1 MPTQQR
7 QLDTDSLHRKYL
19 EERDKRLRRDGEG
32 QFVEAKGE
40 FADLAR
46 NTVHDAPITRAPVCE
61 ELDVLVVG
69 AGFGGM
75 LTGAEL
81 RHAGITNFRI
91 VDLAGDFGGTW
102 YWNRYPGVRCDIE
115 SYLYMPRLEEVG
127 TVPSERYATGAE
139 IFEHAQ
145 RFGRHYKLYERALFQ
160 TKVGGIEWDDSL
172 ERWRVTTDRGD
183 ELLARFVTVSQGP
196 LAKVKLPNIPGLLDF
211 KGKVFHSARWDYD
224 YTGGSSK
231 GELKGLENKRVAV
244 IGTGATGIQILPKLA
259 EHAERVYLFQRTPSA
274 VLPRNN
280 RRTDIDWYRKLPDGW
295 QRERMDNFLATI
307 SFKVPEHDLV
317 HDCWTDFFVRFGQ
330 RMREAKR
337 LDPTV
342 DVHDV
347 MQAIDYL
354 KMEEVRAHVTTVIKD
369 PEIAQS
375 LKPWYNYLCK
385 RPLYSDDYLEAF
397 NKPNVTL
404 VDTNGRGVERMTEN
418 GLVVGGQTYEVDA
431 IVLATGYEVGAAPH
445 KVGEYELR
453 GRNGLTLDEKWGH
466 GVRTVHGTQMAGFPN
481 LHIVGGTAQ
490 GTVAFNFTHVLEI
503 QAHHAVDQIA
513 QCLANGITTFEV
525 TEEAEQK
532 WGEHMFRH
540 HVDMSHFNE
549 ECTPGFLNNEG
560 MFKDKPTFIGG
571 AFGGGPLEYRRL
583 TDEWRR
589 AGYLDET
596 RRRITSDTAALLQT

>member
-19 EERDKRLRRDGEG
+19 EERDKRLRADGES
-32 QFVEAKGE
+32 QFIEAKGE
-40 FADLAR
+40 FADFAK
-46 NTVHDAPITRAPVCE
+46 NAIPDAPIVRDPISE

-81 RHAGITNFRI
+81 RKAGVPSFRI
-91 VDLAGDFGGTW
+91 VDFAGDFGGTW

-115 SYLYMPRLEEVG
+115 SYLYLPRLEEIG
-127 TVPSERYATGAE
+127 TIPSERYSTGAE

-145 RFGRHYKLYERALFQ
+145 RFGRHFKLYERALFQ
-160 TKVGGIEWDDSL
+160 TKVEHIKWDDAT

-183 ELLARFVTVSQGP
+183 EIRARFVTASQGP
-196 LAKVKLPNIPGLLDF
+196 LAKVKLPDIQGLLKF

-224 YTGGSSK
+224 YTGGNSK
-231 GELKGLENKRVAV
+231 GGLTKLNNRRVAV

-280 RRTDIDWYRKLPDGW
+280 RPTDIDWFKKLPPGW
-295 QRERMDNFLATI
+295 QSARMDNFLATI
-307 SFKVPEHDLV
+307 SFKVPEQDLV
-317 HDCWTDFFVRFGQ
+317 GDCWTDFFVQFGQ

-337 LDPTV
+337 ADPAV

-347 MQAIDYL
+347 MQAVDYA
-354 KMEEVRAHVTTVIKD
+354 KMEAVRAHVDNVITD
-369 PEIAQS
+369 PAIAEA

-404 VDTNGRGVERMTEN
+404 VDTNGRGVDSVTED
-418 GLVVGGQTYEVDA
+418 GLVVNGTPYEVDA

-453 GRNGLTLDEKWGH
+453 GRNGLTLDEKWAD
-466 GVRTVHGTQMAGFPN
+466 GVRTVHGTQMSGFPN
-481 LHIVGGTAQ
+481 LHIVGGTSQ

-503 QAHHAVDQIA
+503 QARHAVAQIA
-513 QCLANGITTFEV
+513 QCLASGTTTFEV
-525 TEEAEQK
+525 TEEAERK
-532 WGEHMFRH
+532 WGELMHRN

-560 MFKDKPTFIGG
+560 MFRERPTFIGG
-571 AFGGGPLEYRRL
+571 AFGGGPLEYQRI
-583 TDEWRR
+583 TEEWRQS
-589 AGYLDET
+589 GYIADT
-596 RRRITSDTAALLQT
+596 RRRARSDAAALLQT

>member
-7 QLDTDSLHRKYL
+7 QLDTESLHRKYI
-19 EERDKRLRRDGEG
+19 EERDKRLRADGES
-32 QFVEAKGE
+32 QFVEAKGA
-40 FADLAR
+40 FADFAR
-46 NTVHDAPITRAPVCE
+46 NQVHDAPITRAPLRE

-81 RHAGITNFRI
+81 RRTGVQSFRI
-91 VDLAGDFGGTW
+91 VDVAGDFGGTW

-115 SYLYMPRLEEVG
+115 SYLYLPRLEDVG
-127 TVPSERYATGAE
+127 TVPLERYSTGAE

-160 TKVGGIEWDDSL
+160 TKVQRIEWDEAI
-172 ERWRVTTDRGD
+172 ERWRVGTDRGD

-211 KGKVFHSARWDYD
+211 QGKVFHSARWDYG
-224 YTGGSSK
+224 YTGGNSK
-231 GELKGLENKRVAV
+231 GGLTGLDGRRVAV

-274 VLPRNN
+274 VLPRHN
-280 RRTDIDWYRKLPDGW
+280 RSTNIDWYRKLPAGW
-295 QRERMDNFLATI
+295 QGERMDNFLAHI
-307 SFKVPEHDLV
+307 SFKVPETDLV
-317 HDCWTDFFVRFGQ
+317 HDCWTDFFVKFGQ
-330 RMREAKR
+330 RMREAR
-337 LDPTV
+337 RADPTV

-347 MQAIDYL
+347 MQAVDYL
-354 KMEEVRAHVTTVIKD
+354 KMEEVRANVGQVVKD
-369 PEIAQS
+369 PAVAES

-397 NKPNVTL
+397 NRPNVSL
-404 VDTNGRGVERMTEN
+404 VDTNGHGVERVTRDSLVAN
-418 GLVVGGQTYEVDA
+418 GVEYRVDA

-453 GRNGLTLDEKWGH
+453 GRDGLTLDDKWAQ

-481 LHIVGGTAQ
+481 LHIVGGTSQ

-503 QAHHAVDQIA
+503 QARHAVEQVA
-513 QCLANGITTFEV
+513 RCLAHGITTCEV
-525 TEEAEQK
+525 TEEAERK
-532 WGEHMFRH
+532 WSEHMFRH

-589 AGYLDET
+589 DGYVADT
-596 RRRITSDTAALLQT
+596 RRRAASDAAALLQT